1 MLIFKN
7 TLPSLLMSFQI
18 KESKIFLP
26 KEEVDEETLKQINIM
41 VDEPTTNHAR
51 FMPDCHKSSGCCVG
65 FTNMIKKGVV
75 PNYVGGDIGCGIL
88 SYNSG
93 LKLREKNYPKIEK
106 IIRDVVPMGE
116 NVHKIPIV
124 NESIM
129 DKIYEISNK
138 HLVNL
143 RKLYDDIPE
152 DFKYDSTYFNNLCN
166 KIKCN
171 KGHILKSLGTLGSGN
186 HYFEINVDSDNNAYF
201 TVHSGSRF
209 LGQKVCYYHQDRLKN
224 KTKFNFDLF
233 DKKTKE
239 IKKLIKNKKERKDAE
254 DTLYKTMQSEVNK
267 DEPYLNEGEMKE
279 YLIDMI
285 FTQNYAS
292 FNRKI
297 MIMEVINCLGHSE
310 INPFE
315 ESILETIHNYIDFNR
330 MILRKGAI
338 SAEENEVCIISLNM
352 KDGILICRGK
362 GNEDWNYSSAHGC
375 GRILN
380 RNDTK
385 FLDLKK
391 FKEDMKDVY
400 STCISKE
407 TLDESPMAYRDVNL
421 IKKCLDGNVEIIEQL
436 KPIINVKGI

>member
-1 MLIFKN
+1 
-7 TLPSLLMSFQI
+7 MSFQL

-65 FTNMIKKGVV
+65 FTNMIEKGIV
-75 PNYVGGDIGCGIL
+75 PSYVGGDIGCGIL

-93 LKLREKNYPKIEK
+93 LRLREKNYPKIEK

-116 NVHKIPIV
+116 NVHEKPIV
-124 NESIM
+124 NDELINQ
-129 DKIYEISNK
+129 IFEVSNK
-138 HLVNL
+138 HLDNL
-143 RKLYDDIPE
+143 RKHYPNIPS
-152 DFKYDSTYFNNLCN
+152 DFKYDQKYFENLCK

-186 HYFEINVDSDNNAYF
+186 HYFEVNVDSNDNAYF

-233 DKKTKE
+233 EKKTKE
-239 IKKLIKNKKERKDAE
+239 LKKLIKNKKERKEAE
-254 DTLYKTMQSEVNK
+254 DELYSSMQKEVNK
-267 DEPYLNEGEMKE
+267 EEPYLNKEEMME
-279 YLIDMI
+279 YLLDMI

-297 MIMEVINCLGHSE
+297 MILEVINNLGFSE

-330 MILRKGAI
+330 LILRKGAI
-338 SAEENEVCIISLNM
+338 SAEKDEICIISLNM
-352 KDGILICRGK
+352 KDGILICKGK

-380 RNDTK
+380 RNETK
-385 FLDLKK
+385 YLNLEK
-391 FKEDMKDVY
+391 FKEEMKDVY
-400 STCISKE
+400 STSVRKE
-407 TLDESPMAYRDVNL
+407 TLDESPMAYRNVEL
-421 IKKCLDGNVEIIEQL
+421 IKKCLKGNAEIIEQL
-436 KPIINVKGI
+436 RPIINVKGY

>member
-1 MLIFKN
+1 MN
-7 TLPSLLMSFQI
+7 M
-18 KESKIFLP
+18 
-26 KEEVDEETLKQINIM
+26 EE
-41 VDEPTTNHAR
+41 
-51 FMPDCHKSSGCCVG
+51 
-65 FTNMIKKGVV
+65 
-75 PNYVGGDIGCGIL
+75 
-88 SYNSG
+88 
-93 LKLREKNYPKIEK
+93 
-106 IIRDVVPMGE
+106 
-116 NVHKIPIV
+116 
-124 NESIM
+124 
-129 DKIYEISNK
+129 
-138 HLVNL
+138 
-143 RKLYDDIPE
+143 
-152 DFKYDSTYFNNLCN
+152 
-166 KIKCN
+166 
-171 KGHILKSLGTLGSGN
+171 
-186 HYFEINVDSDNNAYF
+186 
-201 TVHSGSRF
+201 
-209 LGQKVCYYHQDRLKN
+209 
-224 KTKFNFDLF
+224 
-233 DKKTKE
+233 
-239 IKKLIKNKKERKDAE
+239 
-254 DTLYKTMQSEVNK
+254 
-267 DEPYLNEGEMKE
+267 
-279 YLIDMI
+279 
-285 FTQNYAS
+285 
-292 FNRKI
+292 
-297 MIMEVINCLGHSE
+297 INCLGHSE